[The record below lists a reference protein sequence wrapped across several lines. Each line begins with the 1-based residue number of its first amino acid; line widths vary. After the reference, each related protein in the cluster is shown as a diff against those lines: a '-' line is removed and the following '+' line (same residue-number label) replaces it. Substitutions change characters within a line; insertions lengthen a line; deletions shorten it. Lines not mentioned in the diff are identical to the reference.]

1 MVPVEALELALSK
14 EKEAI
19 KMYKK
24 FSVEH
29 PIVSE
34 TFLFLMDEEYKHQK
48 MLEEKIYELTK

>member
-14 EKEAI
+14 EKKAI
-19 KMYKK
+19 EMYKK

-29 PIVSE
+29 PTVSE
-34 TFLFLMDEEYKHQK
+34 TFIFLMDEEYKHKK